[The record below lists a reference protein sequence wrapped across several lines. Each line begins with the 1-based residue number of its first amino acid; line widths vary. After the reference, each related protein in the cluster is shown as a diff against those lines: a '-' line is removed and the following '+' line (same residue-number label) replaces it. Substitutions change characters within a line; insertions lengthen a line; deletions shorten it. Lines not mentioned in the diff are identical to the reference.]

1 LQLKHTYLRVLHPLM
16 TNTQLRHHPYKRPQL
31 RKILETLIR
40 PSLYREVDATTRRLV
55 ERNLR
60 GSWCAGLKAQDD
72 RDRLRETSGSTLSV
86 DAVAVAEE
94 GEGNLGKRMRR
105 RAPSRPDKPSQTVLR
120 RRRSL
125 DDAPITSQSTG
136 STDYADSPMTQSVSG
151 LERSDGALGMRM
163 EEKQAVVDEVAQ
175 SSIEGTVPLAVKA
188 SYQAYLPQDQLEY
201 QEEIYASSPVHEDFD
216 SLPPSIPSIEAG
228 HDLLDPVAQRHLTAS
243 NLHSSS
249 SATSSRTII
258 PRSISAS
265 HPPLH
270 AHDFESQPP
279 LIHPRPRSASLSAHL
294 THPSKHYYLDEDA
307 PPLPPSPLSNSSE
320 LPLNASARRRRPPPP
335 PDANLSSANSSR
347 PRTPV
352 SASHSVGDLS
362 DAPPGSPKQGRRRA
376 PPPPSGSPRTGLS
389 TGFEGLRV
397 A

>member
-1 LQLKHTYLRVLHPLM
+1 M

-279 LIHPRPRSASLSAHL
+279 LIHPRPRSTSLSAHL

-307 PPLPPSPLSNSSE
+307 PPLPLSNSSE